1 MNLDVLAFGA
11 HPDDVELSIGGTIAK
26 LAQQKL
32 KVGIVDFT
40 QGELGTRG
48 NANIRLNESRKAA
61 EIMKVKFRENLSLPD
76 GSIRVNSE
84 FVRIIVKVLRKH
96 RPKIVFA
103 PFYKDRHP
111 DHIGAGLI
119 IKEAVYLSGLAKY
132 KTTEKGKEQNRF
144 RPFRIFYFF
153 QTMEVEPTFIVDVS
167 DTFQIK
173 MKAIKAYKTQF
184 HNPKSK
190 ELETTLSDPNFLK
203 YIEARCRVNGFKI
216 GKEFGEPF
224 YCEQEVEM
232 DLVNFTNKINLRL
245 K

>member
-26 LAQQKL
+26 LTKQKL

-48 NANIRLNESRKAA
+48 NAKIRLNESKKAA
-61 EIMKVKFRENLSLPD
+61 EILKVKVRENLSLPD
-76 GSIRVNSE
+76 GGIRLSPE
-84 FVRIIVKVLRKH
+84 FVKIVVKVLRKYK
-96 RPKIVFA
+96 PKIVLA
-103 PFYKDRHP
+103 PFFKDRHP

-132 KTTEKGKEQNRF
+132 KTAENGKEQSRF

-153 QTMEVEPTFIVDVS
+153 QTLEVEPTFIVDVS
-167 DTFQIK
+167 NTFQIK
-173 MKAIKAYKTQF
+173 MNAIKSYKTQF

-190 ELETTLSDPNFLK
+190 EPATTLSDPNFLK

-224 YCEQEVEM
+224 YCEQAVEM
-232 DLVNFTNKINLRL
+232 DLVNFTNIIVY
-245 K
+245 